1 MGEPEERGGREAEG
15 PSRIPA
21 GSVFYSKIVPAVLIG
36 LGILTVVLIIVAVG
50 ILLRIVPYR

>member
-1 MGEPEERGGREAEG
+1 MGEPEERGGGETEG
-15 PSRIPA
+15 RSRIPA